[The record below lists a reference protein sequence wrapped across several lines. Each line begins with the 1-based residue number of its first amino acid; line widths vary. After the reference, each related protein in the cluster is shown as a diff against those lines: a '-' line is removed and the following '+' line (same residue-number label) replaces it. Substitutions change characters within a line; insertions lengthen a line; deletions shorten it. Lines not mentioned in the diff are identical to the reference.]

1 MPLASY
7 LIVFKL
13 QRNRASINK
22 HKNAIIQ
29 FRTESVHEKTPFGLL
44 MSKTTTLM
52 AALVKVNIK
61 IAIFANLSNLRL
73 FDMFKENFLIRICG
87 SSSDF
92 NVFIQ
97 SRSCFADSQYIK
109 VMFQR
114 SKRML
119 PSLKK
124 KIVPS
129 ATFTHTEAFFYQMS
143 NLSMKL
149 MPSPHIPSSKTIINM
164 I

>member
-13 QRNRASINK
+13 QKNRASINK

-52 AALVKVNIK
+52 AALVKVNKK
-61 IAIFANLSNLRL
+61 IAIFATLSNLRL
-73 FDMFKENFLIRICG
+73 FDMFKENFFIRTCG

-92 NVFIQ
+92 NVFI
-97 SRSCFADSQYIK
+97 
-109 VMFQR
+109 
-114 SKRML
+114 
-119 PSLKK
+119 
-124 KIVPS
+124 
-129 ATFTHTEAFFYQMS
+129 
-143 NLSMKL
+143 
-149 MPSPHIPSSKTIINM
+149 
-164 I
+164 